1 MHKNRLSL
9 VAIALLLGSCSEDEA
24 AAPRGPRTTP
34 ITTISV
40 STRPVQVIENATGYI
55 QTKAAPNIAAEVAG
69 QVIQVDADIGT
80 RVEAGQLLAAI
91 DPTDYQNQL
100 RSRQGEVGRIQTLI
114 DNQRRRVERFR
125 SLLDDNFVSDGALED
140 EEASLK
146 ALRRQITTAEALR
159 DIAARDLEKCEIRAP
174 VSGQIQSRKITVGS
188 YVKKGDPAFQIS
200 DSRLLRVH
208 LPFPETVVQQLHPGQ
223 LVRLDTPASAGSTV
237 EGTITE
243 LRPMVEPTSRAGEV
257 IIDIENPGDWYP
269 GTSVNGTVVLTTRT
283 SVVVPKV
290 SLVLRPAGRVVY
302 VISEGIA
309 HQRIVEVGEYLTGEV
324 EILEGLDGSETIAV
338 DGAAYLSDGAAVKTA
353 PLAESESAPTS

>member
-1 MHKNRLSL
+1 MNNNRVTL
-9 VAIALLLGSCSEDEA
+9 VAVALFLSSCAEEEA

-34 ITTISV
+34 ITTVTVTTQS
-40 STRPVQVIENATGYI
+40 VQVIENATGYI

-69 QVIQVDADIGT
+69 QVIRIEADIGA

-114 DNQRRRVERFR
+114 DNQRRRVKRFR
-125 SLLDDNFVSDGALED
+125 SLLDDNFVSNDVLED

-146 ALRRQITTAEALR
+146 ALQRQITTAEALR
-159 DIAARDLEKCEIRAP
+159 DIAARDLEKCEIHAP
-174 VSGQIQSRKITVGS
+174 VTGQIQNRSITVGS

-200 DSRLLRVH
+200 DSRQLRVH

-223 LVRLDTPASAGSTV
+223 VVRLDTPASAGSTV
-237 EGTITE
+237 EGAITA

-257 IIDIENPGDWYP
+257 IIDIENPSDWYP

-283 SVVVPKV
+283 SVVVPKIA
-290 SLVLRPAGRVVY
+290 LALRPAGRVVY
-302 VISEGIA
+302 VITEGVA
-309 HQRIVEVGEYLTGEV
+309 HQRIVKVGEYLTGKV
-324 EILEGLDGSETIAV
+324 EILDGLNGGETIAV
-338 DGAAYLSDGAAVKTA
+338 DGAAYLSDGAAVKPA
-353 PLAESESAPTS
+353 PLTEAVPAN